1 MKRTIEIDDDLDE
14 RVGACK
20 QELLDNFIEYL
31 EEDSPDID
39 DFDTYYQQQGC
50 DAVHEIADSN
60 TPIYYSDI
68 DGLYYLYSDEFDE
81 AFDNA
86 GCYGKGGKPD
96 NYKQV
101 SIYFYLSEK
110 TFDFM
115 RELEEWFDDNY
126 KYFAWKNN
134 KIRRSGLIKQLRE
147 LL

>member
-14 RVGACK
+14 RILTCK
-20 QELLDNFIEYL
+20 QELLDDFIEFL
-31 EEDSPDID
+31 DDTPDID

-60 TPIYYSDI
+60 TPIYHSDI
-68 DGLYYLYSDEFDE
+68 DGLYYLYSGDFDE

-86 GCYGKGGKPD
+86 GCYGKGEKPD

-115 RELEEWFDDNY
+115 RELEEWFKDNY
-126 KYFAWKNN
+126 ADFAWKNN
-134 KIRRSGLIKQLRE
+134 KIRRSGVIKTLKDII
-147 LL
+147 